1 MVDEEL
7 IGQRRY
13 FSSTGTAPATCERC
27 GLPLAASE
35 PGALTDA
42 DPYGDPDTL
51 PRICPNCLRLIA
63 QGLEPVELAGE
74 E

>member
-1 MVDEEL
+1 MHDDEL

-27 GLPLAASE
+27 GMPLAANE
-35 PGALTDA
+35 AGAVTDA
-42 DPYGDPDTL
+42 DPYGDPDVL
-51 PRICPNCLRLIA
+51 PRICPTCRALIA
-63 QGLEPVELAGE
+63 QGLEPVELADE

>member
-13 FSSTGTAPATCERC
+13 FSSTRTAPATCDRC
-27 GLPLAASE
+27 GLPIPPSE
-35 PGALTDA
+35 PAAVTGSA
-42 DPYGDPDTL
+42 DYGDPDEPDRL
-51 PRICPNCLRLIA
+51 CPDCRALIA
-63 QGLEPVELAGE
+63 QGLEPVELDDE